1 LSHADAAR
9 NSVPTEHRRAFV
21 AYVTTVT
28 VAGVAALLLTLL
40 QLSTADLAELLS
52 SPVLWTTLVLIV
64 VAEIRPIFTPGN
76 EDPTG
81 ITTSTAFAFAALLFF
96 GLPVAAVLHALA
108 AVIQGTL
115 ERKVWWRTAFNVGQ
129 YTLSLLAAWYVL
141 TLGGISASPTHP
153 DVPSGRDLVA
163 VLAAALVYYAV
174 NNGLVWGAI
183 AVLENRP
190 LPDVVREDAAYQLVV
205 HLTLVGLAP
214 LVALVMQTDWQL
226 LPLFLLPL
234 FAVHKNAA
242 VSLAREQEALLDP
255 LTGLSNRKL
264 LVQRAE
270 QALRVARREGGQVGL
285 FVLDLDRF
293 KEINDTLG
301 HAVGDHVL
309 RVVAK
314 RLERALRPGDL
325 VARLGGDEFAVLLP
339 RVPDAAVAH
348 EVAERIARGLQEPF
362 HLDATLMDLEA
373 SIGIALYPEHALEF
387 DQLFQ
392 RADVA
397 MYLAKS
403 EGAGVEIYSAE
414 RDTNSPSRLGLQGA
428 LRRAIDNGELELH
441 YQPKVSVGDRVVTG
455 VEALVRWRHPV
466 RGLVTPDEFVPLAE
480 QSGMIQRLTDVVLDS
495 ALRQMAAWWET
506 GMRVPVAVNVSMRDL
521 QDERFAERLAS
532 RLERHGV
539 PPHLLSLEITER
551 VLMAD
556 PDQVGTTLGRLA
568 ELGVRLS
575 LDDFGTGYSS
585 LMLLQ
590 GLPIHELKVDRTFV
604 AKLADDGA
612 TVVRAIVDLAH
623 DLGLRVVAE
632 GVEEDGA
639 MTRLAALGCDEVQG
653 WLVSPA
659 LPSGVATSWLG
670 ARNAG
675 RPQPRVVGVEAARA
689 DAR

>member
-1 LSHADAAR
+1 MSHADAAR
-9 NSVPTEHRRAFV
+9 NSVPAEHRRPFV
-21 AYVTTVT
+21 TYLSLVTA
-28 VAGVAALLLTLL
+28 AGIGALLLTLL
-40 QLSTADLAELLS
+40 QLSRTDLSTLVS
-52 SPVLWTTLVLIV
+52 SPVLWTTLGLIV

-76 EDPTG
+76 DDPTG

-108 AVIQGTL
+108 AVIQGGL

-129 YTLSLLAAWYVL
+129 YTLSLLVAWYVL
-141 TLGGISASPTHP
+141 TLGGLSASPTQP
-153 DVPSGRDLVA
+153 SVPGGRDLVA
-163 VLAAALVYYAV
+163 VLGAALVYYAV

-183 AVLENRP
+183 SLLEQRS

-264 LVQRAE
+264 LVHRTDE
-270 QALRVARREGGQVGL
+270 ALRAARREGGMVGL

-293 KEINDTLG
+293 KDINDTLG

-309 RVVAK
+309 RVVAN
-314 RLERALRPGDL
+314 RLEAALRPGDL

-348 EVAERIARGLQEPF
+348 EVAGRISRALEEPF
-362 HLDATLMDLEA
+362 HLDATLIDLEA

-403 EGAGVEIYSAE
+403 EGTGIEVYAAE
-414 RDTNSPSRLGLQGA
+414 RDTNSPSRLGLLGA

-466 RGLVTPDEFVPLAE
+466 RGVVTPDEFVPLAE
-480 QSGMIQRLTDVVLDS
+480 QSGMIQRLTDLVLDE
-495 ALRQMAAWWET
+495 ALRQMAVWWEA
-506 GMRVPVAVNVSMRDL
+506 GMRIPVAVNVSMRDL

-532 RLERHGV
+532 RLERNGV

-556 PDQVGTTLGRLA
+556 PDQVGATLGRLA

-590 GLPIHELKVDRTFV
+590 GLPIHEIKVDRSFV
-604 AKLADDGA
+604 AKLVEEGE
-612 TVVRAIVDLAH
+612 TVVRAIIGLAH

-632 GVEEDGA
+632 GVEEDVT

-653 WLVSPA
+653 WHISPA
-659 LPSGVATSWLG
+659 LPSAVATTWLG
-670 ARNAG
+670 ARSATSRPRLHVVATEAG
-675 RPQPRVVGVEAARA
+675 
-689 DAR
+689 